1 MMKRSSYSP
10 STQTIVKLHRFKEEN
25 FYYIWMCH
33 VSISSF
39 SMRHVCVISK
49 TCSFTMLPW
58 EKKVPIM
65 FIAPQNFVLWIPRSS
80 QRSHLWLKKKELTK
94 SYKISTQQKGD
105 VANEFCVF
113 NPWHLV
119 KFQPPG
125 PWPWTW
131 LYTPTCPQLPHLS
144 VAVGAGRV
152 KERPYMSLAA
162 RWGGELYPILWAW
175 AVTKICSS
183 QKLFI
188 LIPPDLS
195 FQFRLLAPHL
205 RFFDP
210 RNPPIRGEMLPIDHR
225 HFLHL
230 TWTA

>member
-1 MMKRSSYSP
+1 MDVSCVHFQFLDASRLCYFQDLLLHHVALGKKSSHHVHSP
-10 STQTIVKLHRFKEEN
+10 AKLHFVDSKK
-25 FYYIWMCH
+25 F
-33 VSISSF
+33 SKKSS
-39 SMRHVCVISK
+39 VI
-49 TCSFTMLPW
+49 
-58 EKKVPIM
+58 
-65 FIAPQNFVLWIPRSS
+65 
-80 QRSHLWLKKKELTK
+80 KKKELTK

-105 VANEFCVF
+105 VANEFCFF

-162 RWGGELYPILWAW
+162 HGGGEVYPILGLGRHQHMFIP
-175 AVTKICSS
+175 KIVHPSS
-183 QKLFI
+183 TRPF
-188 LIPPDLS
+188 
-195 FQFRLLAPHL
+195 FQFRLLAPHY

-210 RNPPIRGEMLPIDHR
+210 RNPPIRGEILPMDSCLGDHK

-230 TWTA
+230 T